1 MEKED
6 KDVGVFFQLSKW
18 AESNFCL
25 DWCKKTLEPAVQG
38 TEHFLLFLDNLE
50 AHIQDSFRNS
60 VKDLGGIPWFGVPGA
75 TDIWQPV
82 DGGYNSNLKRL
93 INPEFFDWLD
103 DNENLE
109 KWYGVDIH
117 ITTSEKKILI
127 TNWAGSAYRKLTQC

>member
-60 VKDLGGIPWFGVPGA
+60 VKDLGGIPWFGVSGA

-93 INPEFFDWLD
+93 INLEFFDWLD

-109 KWYGVDIH
+109 KSYSVDIH

-127 TNWAGSAYRKLTQC
+127 TNWAGSACRKLTQC